1 MAAAAV
7 EPTGFGH
14 ANGNVKSTAYG
25 ANMVNGILEAEKTP
39 TAPGKASKE
48 EIELVLHTF
57 RLMVSDL
64 CQQFNMG
71 HPGSAMGMAA
81 LGVALWKYT
90 MKYAPHTPNWFNRD
104 RFVLS
109 NGHACLFQ
117 YLNLYFSGYKAMT
130 WEQLLSYHSE
140 RPDSLC
146 PGHPEIEHEGVELTT
161 GPLGQGI
168 ANAVGLAIAS
178 KHLAATYNRPGYEV
192 VNNHTWCIVG
202 DACLQEGVG
211 CEAFSYAG
219 HLQLS
224 NLTVLYDNNQIS
236 CDGSVDLT
244 NTEDVNTKMRA
255 CGWEVVDVMDG
266 VNDVDGIVSAIE
278 KGRDPNRVKPLF
290 VNIRSVI
297 GVGSAVAGKAVSH
310 GAPLGENDI
319 ATMKKAYGFD
329 VDKKFVVPEQ
339 VRDFYADIPAR
350 GEKYVQE
357 WNDLIS
363 KYNKEFPELGEE
375 FKGRV
380 EGRLPSDW
388 TKLIPSSF
396 PTELT
401 PTRKSNNYVMKDIME
416 QVQSFMVGTADLTPS
431 VNLTYKDYEV
441 FNPPT
446 LKPTSGKVGSYA
458 GRYIHYGIR
467 EHVMA
472 AIANGLAAFNPQTI
486 IPITSSFFMF
496 YLYAAPAV
504 RMGALQKLQVI
515 HVATHDSIGAGE
527 DGPTHQPV
535 ELAALYRAMPNMH
548 YIRPADSEEVAGA
561 WEAAVGYKHGPTII
575 SVSRHALPQTGVTKR
590 SEVSKGAYV
599 VIEEEKADVTLI
611 SVGAELHFA
620 VKLAKDLAEAQPPLK
635 ARVVSF
641 PSYALFRDQPQ
652 QYQRSVLRRHEG
664 IPAVAIEPYVS
675 LGWER
680 WADAGLHMRSY
691 GHSLPGKYI
700 YNYFGFS
707 MENMN
712 LKIQGFVK
720 DFQNGVVGRGEFVEL
735 LEKPAGHN

>member
-1 MAAAAV
+1 MAAADV
-7 EPTGFGH
+7 QMNGH
-14 ANGNVKSTAYG
+14 ASDHRAGKSTHYG
-25 ANMVNGILEAEKTP
+25 KNLVDGIVEADKKP
-39 TAPGKASKE
+39 TAPGVSSKDE
-48 EIELVLHTF
+48 VQLVLHTF
-57 RLMVSDL
+57 RLMVGDL

-146 PGHPEIEHEGVELTT
+146 PGHPEIEHDGVELTT

-168 ANAVGLAIAS
+168 ANAVGLAIAT
-178 KHLAATYNRPGYEV
+178 KQLAAQYNKPGYEV
-192 VNNHTWCIVG
+192 VNNQTWCIVG

-219 HLQLS
+219 HLQLN
-224 NLTVLYDNNQIS
+224 NLTVLYDNNQIT

-244 NTEDVNTKMRA
+244 NTEDVNAKMRA
-255 CGWEVVDVMDG
+255 CGWEVVDVLDG
-266 VNDVDGIVSAIE
+266 VNDVEGIVNAMAR
-278 KGRDPNRVKPLF
+278 GREPDRVKPLF

-297 GVGSAVAGKAVSH
+297 GVGSAVAGQAVSH
-310 GAPLGENDI
+310 GAPLGLDNI
-319 ATMKKAYGFD
+319 TAMKKAYGFET
-329 VDKKFVVPEQ
+329 DKKFVVPEQ
-339 VRDFYADIPAR
+339 VRKFYADIPAR
-350 GEKYVQE
+350 GEKYVEE
-357 WNDLIS
+357 WQDLVGRY
-363 KYNKEFPELGEE
+363 KDAHPELAKEFQA
-375 FKGRV
+375 RV
-380 EGRLPSDW
+380 EGRLPADW

-396 PTELT
+396 PTEDT
-401 PTRKSNNYVMKDIME
+401 PTRKSNNYVMKDVMD
-416 QVQSFMVGTADLTPS
+416 QLKTFMIGTADLTPS
-431 VNLTYKDYEV
+431 VNLTYKDYEI
-441 FNPPT
+441 FNPPS
-446 LKPTSGKVGSYA
+446 LKPMSGKPGSYA

-472 AIANGLAAFNPQTI
+472 AIANGLAAFNPGTI
-486 IPITSSFFMF
+486 IPITSTFFMF

-504 RMGALQKLQVI
+504 RMGALQKLHVI

-535 ELAALYRAMPNMH
+535 ELAALYRAMPHMH

-561 WEAAVGYKHGPTII
+561 WEAAVGYKHGPTML
-575 SVSRHALPQTGVTKR
+575 SVSRHALPQSGLTKR
-590 SEVSKGAYV
+590 TEVRKGAYV
-599 VIEEEKADVTLI
+599 IKEEDKADVTLI

-620 VKLAKDLAEAQPPLK
+620 IKLSEELAKASPPLK

-641 PSYALFRDQPQ
+641 PSFALFREQSRE
-652 QYQRSVLRRHEG
+652 YQRSVLRRHEG
-664 IPAVAIEPYVS
+664 IPAIAIEPYVS

-680 WADAGLHMRSY
+680 WADAGMNMQSF

-707 MENMN
+707 IENMKQ
-712 LKIQGFVK
+712 KIVGYVNEFK
-720 DFQNGVVGRGEFVEL
+720 NGAIGRGEWTEL
-735 LEKPAGHN
+735 LDKPEGHD

>member
-1 MAAAAV
+1 MAEV
-7 EPTGFGH
+7 QTFGH
-14 ANGNVKSTAYG
+14 AQTNGHVKSTAYG
-25 ANMVNGILEAEKTP
+25 ENVANGVIKATKIA
-39 TAPGKASKE
+39 TAPGAESKE
-48 EIELVLHTF
+48 DVQLVLKTF
-57 RLMVSDL
+57 RLMVGDL

-90 MKYAPHTPNWFNRD
+90 MRYAPHTPNWFNRD

-117 YLNLYFSGYKAMT
+117 YLNLYFSGYKSMT

-146 PGHPEIEHEGVELTT
+146 PGHPEIEHDGVELTT

-168 ANAVGLAIAS
+168 ANAVGLAIAT
-178 KHLAATYNRPGYEV
+178 KHLAATYNKPGYDV
-192 VNNHTWCIVG
+192 VSNHTWCIIG

-211 CEAFSYAG
+211 CEAISYAG
-219 HLQLS
+219 HLQLN

-244 NTEDVNTKMRA
+244 NTENINSKVRA
-255 CGWEVVDVMDG
+255 CGWEVIDVMDG
-266 VNDVDGIVSAIE
+266 VNDVEGIVAAMSKA
-278 KGRDPNRVKPLF
+278 RDPNRTKPLF
-290 VNIRSVI
+290 VNIRSII
-297 GVGSAVAGKAVSH
+297 GVGSAVAGQAQSH
-310 GAPLGENDI
+310 GAPLGVDNV
-319 ATMKKAYGFD
+319 ATMKRAYGFD
-329 VDKKFVVPEQ
+329 ENEKFVVPEQ
-339 VRDFYADIPAR
+339 VRKFYSDIPAR
-350 GEKYVQE
+350 GEQLVQE
-357 WNDLIS
+357 WHDLVA
-363 KYNKEFPELGEE
+363 KYKQEYPELGEE
-375 FKGRV
+375 FQGRV

-388 TKLIPSSF
+388 TKHIPSSF
-396 PTELT
+396 PAQDT
-401 PTRKSNNYVMKDIME
+401 PTRKSNNLVMKDILE
-416 QVQSFMVGTADLTPS
+416 QIKTFMVGTADLTPS

-486 IPITSSFFMF
+486 IPITSTFFMF

-504 RMGALQKLQVI
+504 RMGALQHLQVI

-561 WEAAVGYKHGPTII
+561 WEAAVNYKTGPTMI
-575 SVSRHALPQTGVTKR
+575 SVSRHALPQLGITKR
-590 SEVSKGAYV
+590 SGVSKGAYV
-599 VIEEEKADVTLI
+599 IKEEEKADVTLI

-620 VKLAKDLAEAQPPLK
+620 VKLAEDLAKADPPVK

-641 PSYALFRDQPQ
+641 PSFVLFKEQSKE
-652 QYQRSVLRRHEG
+652 YQRSVLRRHEG

-680 WADAGLHMRSY
+680 FADAGLHMSSY

-707 MENMN
+707 IENMA
-712 LKIQGFVK
+712 LKIRSFVS
-720 DFQNGVVGRGEFVEL
+720 DFKSGVVGRGEYVEL
-735 LEKPAGHN
+735 LQKPAGHS